1 MSRLFL
7 SLPWMYGRR
16 RLTRIEIAVY
26 AVIVGTLIAVFF
38 SYLTDYMEM
47 AEKTAM
53 ETTVKNVTAAIN
65 LRYATLVLTG
75 ERKRTAQWPRE
86 NPFEIARAF
95 PPGYRGLLDGSQ
107 DRADVERPAWLFD
120 ALRGELV
127 YLPRLYRHLDGGEV
141 DELRFRLEGHPSG
154 TGFVLA
160 PTTVYSW
167 DLSAFAKNSQTPCK
181 TDCTS
186 LFS

>member
-7 SLPWMYGRR
+7 PLPWMYGRR

-26 AVIVGTLIAVFF
+26 AAVVGALAVLFF

-53 ETTVKNVTAAIN
+53 ETTLKNVTAAIN

-75 ERKRTAQWPRE
+75 EGARTAQWPGE
-86 NPFEIARAF
+86 NPFAIARAF
-95 PPGYRGLLDGSQ
+95 PPNYRGEIGAQ
-107 DRADVERPAWLFD
+107 PAGNAERPGWVFD
-120 ALRGELV
+120 VSRGELI
-127 YLPRLYRHLDGGEV
+127 YLPRLFRHLDAGQL
-141 DELRFRLEGHPSG
+141 DQLRFRLERHPSG
-154 TGFVLA
+154 TGYVLV
-160 PTTVYSW
+160 PTTLYSW
-167 DLSAFAKNSQTPCK
+167 DVTASAVNSQSPCRHAR
-181 TDCTS
+181 TS